1 MNPYEP
7 PDPDVER
14 GLAKRKAGANPARV
28 LLYIVGGICV
38 IRGLSLIFNA
48 FFELT
53 LLAFGGTAI
62 WLARQHYDTT
72 VRLTTI
78 GWSVSAILLV
88 VAVIA
93 IDPPSSKRDVAGF
106 GLASL
111 ALLMV
116 VAIATIAFR
125 RKPIE
130 NIEQPLASN
139 DEHPHSLG
147 DISNVNNMPVE
158 LALWLFVRWSLSL
171 SLITIL
177 SSVLAGVA
185 FFYLIVVPVGHFFDV
200 RLARLAFQLPFLVAP
215 CVWIYGM
222 IRCHG
227 KHPSK
232 GLMIS
237 LGVAGVAL
245 YALLPIVLY
254 AVVMS
259 SSGGWNVK

>member
-14 GLAKRKAGANPARV
+14 GLAERGAPANPARV

-38 IRGLSLIFNA
+38 FRGLSLVFNVTY
-48 FFELT
+48 ELT

-62 WLARQHYDTT
+62 WLARQHFDTT

-88 VAVIA
+88 LAVIA
-93 IDPPSSKRDVAGF
+93 IDPPSSKRDVAGA
-106 GLASL
+106 GVAGV
-111 ALLMV
+111 ALIIA

-125 RKPIE
+125 RQPIE
-130 NIEQPLASN
+130 KPEQPPTSSDIPN
-139 DEHPHSLG
+139 SLG
-147 DISNVNNMPVE
+147 DSSNTSDMRLQLVSIF
-158 LALWLFVRWSLSL
+158 ARWSISL

-177 SSVLAGVA
+177 SCVVGGVA
-185 FFYLIVVPVGHFFDV
+185 FFFLIVVPVGHFFDV
-200 RLARLAFQLPFLVAP
+200 QVARLAFQLPFLVAP

-222 IRCHG
+222 IRCHR

-237 LGVAGVAL
+237 LGVTGVAL
-245 YALLPIVLY
+245 YALLPVILY
-254 AVVMS
+254 AMVMS
-259 SSGGWNVK
+259 SSGGLNVK